1 MVGAVEAVAME
12 AVVPAMDYILD
23 PVQMEVVMVEPI
35 MEQDNQLLAQEG
47 AVALAADSL
56 VVVEDLAVVAQAE
69 ELVVMDWSR
78 WPILAVSN
86 LRAEL

>member
-47 AVALAADSL
+47 AVALAAACHFAW
-56 VVVEDLAVVAQAE
+56 AV
-69 ELVVMDWSR
+69 W
-78 WPILAVSN
+78 
-86 LRAEL
+86 